1 MGSSALLD
9 LLNLNVVVH
18 GGNVDCGVIHLH
30 CLFLGGKGIDLVLK
44 RSIDDPVHSLA
55 RVVHEETD
63 GSGKDAAREEGEPDN
78 LVGVSLGLV
87 ECGKAGTEDLSID
100 AGDLVEALAREVEAD
115 ELADVLGVES
125 ERKDSTNCA
134 DDVSIDRTVGHCL
147 CNLLIASGI

>member
-1 MGSSALLD
+1 MDLSALLD

-18 GGNVDCGVIHLH
+18 GGNVDCCVIHLH
-30 CLFLGGKGIDLVLK
+30 RLLLGRKDIDLVLE

-63 GSGKDAAREEGEPDN
+63 SSSDDATWEEGEPNN
-78 LVGVSLGLV
+78 LVGMSLGFV
-87 ECGKAGTEDLSID
+87 KCSKAGTEDLSVD

-125 ERKDSTNCA
+125 KRKNSTNCA
-134 DDVSIDRTVGHCL
+134 NDVSIDRVLERCL